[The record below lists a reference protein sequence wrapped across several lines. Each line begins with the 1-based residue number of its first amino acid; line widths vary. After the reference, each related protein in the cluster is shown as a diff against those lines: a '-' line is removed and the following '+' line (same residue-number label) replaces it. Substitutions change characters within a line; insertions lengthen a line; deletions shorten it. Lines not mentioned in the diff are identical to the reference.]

1 MKSIRGWTLI
11 AKALRVGSVSTAKSY
26 ARFAVDPLPVVMVRG
41 TPTIPERYVDEW
53 SARRNGGLCRDGSVL
68 ERVEGAEAIASR
80 LGVHRRHVYRLAA
93 LPLDP
98 LPLYGKPRA
107 RWTYETSIRDWL
119 TRGTYPFAATAD
131 ADVTTI
137 AQGLET

>member
-1 MKSIRGWTLI
+1 MTFRGWAPIIKRLG
-11 AKALRVGSVSTAKSY
+11 VGSVSTAKAY
-26 ARFAVDPLPVVMVRG
+26 ARLAVDPLPVVMVRG
-41 TPTIPERYVDEW
+41 TPTIPERHVDEW

-68 ERVEGAEAIASR
+68 ERVEGAEAIAER
-80 LGVHRRHVYRLAA
+80 LGVTPRHVYRLAA

-98 LPLYGKPRA
+98 LPLYGKPRS

-119 TRGTYPFAATAD
+119 TRGTYPFTATVD

-137 AQGLET
+137 AQGPET